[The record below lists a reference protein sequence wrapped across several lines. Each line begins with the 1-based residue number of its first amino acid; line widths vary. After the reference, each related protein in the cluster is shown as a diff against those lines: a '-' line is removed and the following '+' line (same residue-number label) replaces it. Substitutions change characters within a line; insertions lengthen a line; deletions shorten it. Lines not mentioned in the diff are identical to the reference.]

1 MHARV
6 ADIIGILVAFS
17 VDLAKQLPLSYWQC
31 VQSLMHGMRTFV
43 AALTSMTKRT
53 HASRPMYATTSARF
67 AMEIG
72 RAVLAVAIRDPNS
85 VSIPIDQYIGVTTSA
100 PFVIVPDASP
110 TGMCAALYH
119 PATGAIA
126 AWGEINFPYDRDVRA
141 QYQGN
146 QEYLGHLF
154 SLIVWI
160 AHIPAYSTT
169 RQHMWINDN
178 TGAPQWAAAQK
189 CSSMASHS
197 ANLAVTHLHIVA
209 RLRMVPPVH
218 KPGIKMGDIDS
229 MSRLSLRPTKT
240 RQ

>member
-1 MHARV
+1 
-6 ADIIGILVAFS
+6 
-17 VDLAKQLPLSYWQC
+17 
-31 VQSLMHGMRTFV
+31 
-43 AALTSMTKRT
+43 
-53 HASRPMYATTSARF
+53 MYATTSARF

-126 AWGEINFPYDRDVRA
+126 AWGETNFPYDRDVRA
-141 QYQGN
+141 QYEGH

-189 CSSMASHS
+189 CLSMASYS
-197 ANLAVTHLHIVA
+197 ANLAVTHLHIVT
-209 RLRMVPPVH
+209 RL
-218 KPGIKMGDIDS
+218 
-229 MSRLSLRPTKT
+229 
-240 RQ
+240 